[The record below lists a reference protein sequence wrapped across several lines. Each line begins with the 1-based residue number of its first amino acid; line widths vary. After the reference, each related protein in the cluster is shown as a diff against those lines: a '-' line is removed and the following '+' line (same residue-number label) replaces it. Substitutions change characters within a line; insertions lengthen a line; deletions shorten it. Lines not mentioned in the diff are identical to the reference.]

1 MSTGGKWPV
10 MNTAFLTSP
19 VLTEAD
25 LRDRIL
31 LAKEY
36 YEPKRALWLFIAFNE
51 WLDPSIHAEQLLW
64 DYGVCHMQH
73 CVGMQTERLPK
84 PRISV
89 PELDFRLVENEA
101 DRLQFCDIN
110 ADSYGFSSEWRDDV
124 ARWTSQWPSE
134 TVRLYLAY
142 NGNEAVSSAMV
153 YLTGDVTYLGFVA
166 TRQRHQKKGYGEAIA
181 RYAIAAA
188 NDRPFRKSIL
198 HSTPA
203 GLPLYD
209 GLGYSEVTTFGIYLG
224 GCN

>member
-1 MSTGGKWPV
+1 MARYEHGVSDESRFNRSGSSRSNSTCKG
-10 MNTAFLTSP
+10 
-19 VLTEAD
+19 
-25 LRDRIL
+25 IL
-31 LAKEY
+31 
-36 YEPKRALWLFIAFNE
+36 
-51 WLDPSIHAEQLLW
+51 
-64 DYGVCHMQH
+64 
-73 CVGMQTERLPK
+73 QTEEGIVAVYRVQRVARSFYSRGATIVGLRSLSHATLRWHADRTTPK

-166 TRQRHQKKGYGEAIA
+166 TRQRHQK
-181 RYAIAAA
+181 
-188 NDRPFRKSIL
+188 
-198 HSTPA
+198 
-203 GLPLYD
+203 
-209 GLGYSEVTTFGIYLG
+209 GIRRG
-224 GCN
+224 DCKVCNRCGR